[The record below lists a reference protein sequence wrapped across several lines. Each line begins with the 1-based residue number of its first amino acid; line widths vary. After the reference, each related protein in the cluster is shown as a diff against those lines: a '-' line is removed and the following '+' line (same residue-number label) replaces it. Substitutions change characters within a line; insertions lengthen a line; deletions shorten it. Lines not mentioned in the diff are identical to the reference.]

1 MSYFKPRNRHL
12 LVKLAEV
19 KKEEQTQVL
28 LPNEYMPEESEYVTV
43 RIKDWSPDC
52 TKGAWSRK
60 MLAIVERS
68 MLKEIKLDQDKFHVI
83 LENYVLGVAQE

>member
-12 LVKLAEV
+12 LVNLAEE
-19 KKEEQTQVL
+19 KKEEQAQVL
-28 LPNEYMPEESEYVTV
+28 LPDEYMPEKSEYATV
-43 RIKDWSPDC
+43 KIKDWSPDC
-52 TKGAWSRK
+52 KGVWSRK

-68 MLKEIKLDQDKFHVI
+68 MLKEVSLGQDKFHVI